1 MTPLRSE
8 KNSFNVSESD
18 CLMTGFKDHSICDQN
33 KKIGIYIIYIYIYN
47 NILTKKAGQ
56 GSSESRCVCTQNK

>member
-18 CLMTGFKDHSICDQN
+18 RLMTGFKYHSICDQN
-33 KKIGIYIIYIYIYN
+33 KKNIDIYIYI
-47 NILTKKAGQ
+47 IIIFSRRKQVKEV
-56 GSSESRCVCTQNK
+56 ESLVVFARKIN

>member
-18 CLMTGFKDHSICDQN
+18 RLMTGFKYHSICDQN
-33 KKIGIYIIYIYIYN
+33 EIYIYIHN

-56 GSSESRCVCTQNK
+56 GSRESYYCVCTQNK